1 MTATRRP
8 LWLLVVLLVA
18 AQSISVSA
26 KRKDDHLIMANGD
39 QLVGEVKKLEHGQL
53 YFKADYMLNSMQVDW
68 TQVRELRSQD
78 EYQVLLSNGQQPT
91 GTIERA
97 ADGTFTI
104 SRSGSTM
111 VATVSTEVIGMLP
124 VETDFWAQLTGNIDS
139 GFSYTSGN
147 SQTQFTASGMVAYIT
162 SRYVFNLSGSSTFS
176 GQSDGTNTN
185 RNNISLTNQF
195 TIKPKL
201 YTVVLGELLHSDQ
214 QDLDLR
220 TTLGGGLGRQLVQTG
235 RTSLNVFGGVVYTNE
250 RYSAPPDP
258 NEPGSQNAN
267 NIEGVLGLQ
276 FAMFRFKTTDISST
290 LSVYPSFTTPGR
302 VRLNF
307 TPTLNLEIAR
317 NLYWNFTLYENYDSQ
332 PPVNANKNDFGV
344 TNSIGWKF

>member
-302 VRLNF
+302 VRLNVA
-307 TPTLNLEIAR
+307 PTLNLEIAR
-317 NLYWNFTLYENYDSQ
+317 NLYWNFTLYENYDSN

>member
-8 LWLLVVLLVA
+8 AWLLAAILLFAHAV
-18 AQSISVSA
+18 SLSA
-26 KRKDDHLIMANGD
+26 KRKDDHLVMANGD
-39 QLVGEVKKLEHGQL
+39 QVLGEIKKLEHGQL
-53 YFKADYMLNSMQVDW
+53 YFKSYYMLNSMQVDW
-68 TQVRELRSQD
+68 IQVQELRSED
-78 EYQVLLSNGQQPT
+78 AYQVLLSNGEHPT

-97 ADGTFTI
+97 ADGSFTI
-104 SRSGSTM
+104 TPVGAPVIHTTFAR
-111 VATVSTEVIGMLP
+111 VIGMLP

-147 SQTQFTASGMVAYIT
+147 NQTQFSASGMVAYIT
-162 SRYVFNLSGSSTFS
+162 SSYIFNLSGSSTFS

-185 RNNISLTNQF
+185 RNNINLMNQF

-201 YTVVLGELLHSDQ
+201 FTVVLGELLHSDQ

-220 TTLGGGLGRQLVQTG
+220 TTLGGGLGRQLVQTD
-235 RTSLNVFGGVVYTNE
+235 RTSLQFFGGVVYTNE
-250 RYSAPPDP
+250 HYSAPPDP
-258 NEPGSQNAN
+258 NEPGSQDAN
-267 NIEGVLGLQ
+267 NIEGVIGLR
-276 FAMFRFKTTDISST
+276 FATFRFKTTDISST
-290 LSVYPSFTTPGR
+290 LSVYPSFTNPGR

-307 TPTLNLEIAR
+307 APTMNLEIAR